1 MQTES
6 PEEIQLITDQC
17 RLHVKCASVKGG
29 PSQLMGRVCGDAQV
43 LMRRVLERPITI
55 RLVNSVIIEG

>member
-1 MQTES
+1 M
-6 PEEIQLITDQC
+6 IIDQLNLL
-17 RLHVKCASVKGG
+17 RRFSLHVRCACVKGG